1 MTDKDSKDSK
11 LASGESFLEGK
22 LLIAMPGMSDDRF
35 AQTVVFVCAHSSK
48 GAMGIVINKPIPGL
62 SFNNLMQQ
70 LELPT
75 ADRMADFP
83 VLYGGPVESG
93 RGFVLHTDDYEGSES
108 TLPVSEEISLTAT
121 LDILR
126 DMAKGKGP
134 KKALFALGYAGWD
147 AGQVEEEFQRN
158 GWLHCEADPTL
169 VFSGDMESKWRTALA
184 RLGVGPSGLVAETG
198 RA

>member
-1 MTDKDSKDSK
+1 MADEKDARVDE
-11 LASGESFLEGK
+11 GESFLEGK
-22 LLIAMPGMSDDRF
+22 LLIAMPGMTDDRF
-35 AQTVVFVCAHSSK
+35 AQTVIFICAHSSK

-62 SFNNLMQQ
+62 SFNHLMKQ
-70 LELPT
+70 LEIPT
-75 ADRMADFP
+75 ADKAGDFP

-93 RGFVLHTDDYEGSES
+93 RGFVLHSDDYEGSES

-126 DMAKGKGP
+126 AMAEGKGP
-134 KKALFALGYAGWD
+134 KQALFALGYAGWD
-147 AGQVEEEFQRN
+147 AGQVEAEFHRN
-158 GWLHCEADPTL
+158 GWLHCAADPSL
-169 VFSGDMESKWRTALA
+169 VFSGDMESKWKTALA